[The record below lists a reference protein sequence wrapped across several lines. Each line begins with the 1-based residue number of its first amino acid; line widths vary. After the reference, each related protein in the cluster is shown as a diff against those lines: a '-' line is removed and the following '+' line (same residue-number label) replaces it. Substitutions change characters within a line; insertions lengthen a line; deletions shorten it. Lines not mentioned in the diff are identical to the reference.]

1 MTVAMTGRQLA
12 HAALWAN
19 GATLQ
24 QCAEIMGVGVATVHS
39 MRRSIRRKYAAEGIH
54 IVNGVHAGK
63 VLEEHPPAIT
73 PARKRD
79 RRADPQQAESGDVE

>member
-24 QCAEIMGVGVATVHS
+24 QCADIMGVGIATVHS

-63 VLEEHPPAIT
+63 ILEEHPPAIT
-73 PARKRD
+73 PSRRRD
-79 RRADPQQAESGDVE
+79 AASGSEPSEQGDER

>member
-12 HAALWAN
+12 HGALWAN

-73 PARKRD
+73 PAR
-79 RRADPQQAESGDVE
+79 RRETSGNDQQNGSAR